1 MKKEEY
7 VKRREE
13 LMHEI
18 RVIKNH
24 IRKLEIQYIKES
36 ELNQFTVG
44 EKVRVIKSRSGVEYG
59 FVVGAKAG
67 AGGGLLLLLKK
78 CKKDG
83 TMSKRDLDYI
93 PAFGDRVEKI
103 K

>member
-13 LMHEI
+13 LLHEI
-18 RVIKNH
+18 RVINDQ
-24 IRKLEIQYIKES
+24 IRNLEIQYIKES

>member
-1 MKKEEY
+1 MKKDEY

-13 LMHEI
+13 LLHEI
-18 RVIKNH
+18 RVIKDQ
-24 IRKLEIQYIKES
+24 IRKLEIQYINES
-36 ELNQFTVG
+36 ALSQFTVG

-59 FVVGAKAG
+59 FVVGAEVG
-67 AGGGLLLLLKK
+67 AEGGLALLLKK

-83 TMSKRDLDYI
+83 TMSKRDLNYI
-93 PAFGDRVEKI
+93 PAVGDIVEKI

>member
-13 LMHEI
+13 LLHEI
-18 RVIKNH
+18 RVINDQ
-24 IRKLEIQYIKES
+24 IRNLEIQYIKES

-59 FVVGAKAG
+59 FVVGAEAG

>member
-13 LMHEI
+13 LLHEI
-18 RVIKNH
+18 RVINDQ
-24 IRKLEIQYIKES
+24 IRKLEIQYINES
-36 ELNQFTVG
+36 VLNQFTVG

-59 FVVGAKAG
+59 FVVGAEAG
-67 AGGGLLLLLKK
+67 AEGGLALLLKK

-83 TMSKRDLDYI
+83 TMSKRDLNYI
-93 PAFGDRVEKI
+93 PAVGDIVEKI